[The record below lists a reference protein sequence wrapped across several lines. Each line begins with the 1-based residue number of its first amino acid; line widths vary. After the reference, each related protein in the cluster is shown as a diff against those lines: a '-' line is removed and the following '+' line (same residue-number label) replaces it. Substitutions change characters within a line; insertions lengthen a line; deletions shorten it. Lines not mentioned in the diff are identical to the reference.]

1 MGAPAPAV
9 NKETWAEHCQLYI
22 FYRIFRMAP
31 LIRSMFYELPE
42 LPLEASN
49 VESKNI
55 QVSSYPIKLF
65 DSELPRLVTYKNK
78 TGTCTSCSQTSKQAC
93 AECRGLVFYCGSACQ
108 RAHWPIHKDMCH
120 DLKDHHLAEEILAR
134 DTKAL
139 NQITEDL
146 GNIISSE
153 FRCLNYRQDP
163 KLAVKIND
171 SASFGDFYDVMENS
185 ECTIRDF
192 HPGIY
197 KCTLVTPDDSFTPVT
212 IYHHESVDPS
222 KIVKQCVLISKDV
235 FEHSNIPNQI
245 TMPDWCNWLTV
256 DEEYIP
262 SDSDSETDSDISETE
277 LLFADFV
284 GKVLEGTS
292 DMKSDSEDQ
301 EYDPSD
307 SDSEDFTSDSDVSD
321 HEIDYLISEN
331 KQYIK
336 DIPQKRQSIAFTP
349 DMEVAE
355 EAIEDSEDSEAE
367 AYKDFKKNVS
377 EHEHKYDSDTDSD
390 YLPYSESDSDS
401 GDSIPE
407 RNISDSERFISDN
420 EVEEMLEASRDIRDL
435 DEEMYSEFVD
445 NVFDKDYI
453 EESDLEDTNYIQS
466 EIDQSTSY
474 EEISDSEDEEI
485 SNSEEKALLTES
497 REFIKNISGKRQSIQ
512 TSFYS
517 SDSDS
522 YSEVSSE
529 EELYEDFKIHTE
541 ANQNMPD
548 EEDAEYIPEHS
559 ESESSY
565 SDEMEISDAE
575 SDAIFIDSKD
585 DLKQISGKRE
595 SRPTEDDSE
604 DSNDEVEMAS
614 DDELYSQ
621 FRSKLIVSDPSKGY
635 LEESDDDDFIPP
647 AGSQDLDESQ
657 ESQDD
662 SQAESE
668 DEGSQASNKS
678 DEEMDVSDNE
688 LNELELS
695 SEDELYEDFKD
706 NVCKTQRKMVAHI
719 NPKFKNPMENS
730 ELIYFM
736 QSKYSSSLKEILDCG
751 KIEKGSYTDGSFVL
765 KSGSETSGIAVNMKG
780 QNWRSAHIFED
791 SNSGK
796 CFAVVVFTDTWEHL
810 SNNYEHLKAHYPDL
824 KWSSV
829 AESELKFQMND
840 FVC

>member
-171 SASFGDFYDVMENS
+171 SASFGDFYDVMEHS
-185 ECTIRDF
+185 EFTIRDF

-197 KCTLVTPDDSFTPVT
+197 KCTLVTPDDSFTPVA

-222 KIVKQCVLISKDV
+222 KIVKQCVLMSKDF
-235 FEHSNIPNQI
+235 FEHTGVPNQI

-262 SDSDSETDSDISETE
+262 SDSESETDSENSETE

-284 GKVLEGTS
+284 GKLLEGAS
-292 DMKSDSEDQ
+292 DMKSDSEDE
-301 EYDPSD
+301 EYGPSD
-307 SDSEDFTSDSDVSD
+307 SDSEDCTSDSDVSY

-336 DIPQKRQSIAFTP
+336 DIPKKRQSIAPTP

-355 EAIEDSEDSEAE
+355 ETFEDSDDSEAE
-367 AYKDFKKNVS
+367 AYKDFKKMVS
-377 EHEHKYDSDTDSD
+377 EHEHKYDLDIDSD

-401 GDSIPE
+401 GDSTPE
-407 RNISDSERFISDN
+407 RNISDSEKLISDN
-420 EVEEMLEASRDIRDL
+420 EVEEMLETSKDIRDMN
-435 DEEMYSEFVD
+435 EEMYSEFVD

-453 EESDLEDTNYIQS
+453 EESDLEDTDYIQS
-466 EIDQSTSY
+466 ELGQSTSE
-474 EEISDSEDEEI
+474 EEISDSEDEEL
-485 SNSEEKALLTES
+485 SDSEEKALLAES

-541 ANQNMPD
+541 ANQNMSDGED
-548 EEDAEYIPEHS
+548 EEYIPEHS
-559 ESESSY
+559 ASESSN
-565 SDEMEISDAE
+565 SSNEMEISDAE
-575 SDAIFIDSKD
+575 SDAIFI
-585 DLKQISGKRE
+585 
-595 SRPTEDDSE
+595 
-604 DSNDEVEMAS
+604 
-614 DDELYSQ
+614 
-621 FRSKLIVSDPSKGY
+621 
-635 LEESDDDDFIPP
+635 
-647 AGSQDLDESQ
+647 
-657 ESQDD
+657 
-662 SQAESE
+662 
-668 DEGSQASNKS
+668 
-678 DEEMDVSDNE
+678 
-688 LNELELS
+688 
-695 SEDELYEDFKD
+695 
-706 NVCKTQRKMVAHI
+706 
-719 NPKFKNPMENS
+719 
-730 ELIYFM
+730 
-736 QSKYSSSLKEILDCG
+736 
-751 KIEKGSYTDGSFVL
+751 
-765 KSGSETSGIAVNMKG
+765 
-780 QNWRSAHIFED
+780 
-791 SNSGK
+791 
-796 CFAVVVFTDTWEHL
+796 
-810 SNNYEHLKAHYPDL
+810 
-824 KWSSV
+824 
-829 AESELKFQMND
+829 
-840 FVC
+840 